1 MGSKEA
7 SKRYRER
14 HREKVREI
22 QRAWNSANRE
32 RVTAYGRNRSR
43 RRAGFTEDRFAIT
56 ASLQGRACAICRI
69 PFDSLPSKH
78 VHADHD
84 HSTGEARGVL
94 CKNCNLGL
102 GVFKDSP
109 ALLSAAINY
118 LAKPPS
124 KEVIVLEPKI
134 DELKAA
140 VEANTAMLREL
151 TAALLAAGA
160 LQTAQASAALHSAPG
175 VQAVVAA
182 QRELN
187 AKEADAAKKQTS
199 GTAADATA
207 ADASGSAQTATES
220 KPSGAT
226 SAPTPEKSNDEP
238 PRGAL
243 QPWTD
248 KTAEIYAE
256 LKDAESTQENV
267 KRLIVFGIN
276 QKIPGDGRAIAE
288 AVLARFGA
296 NAVSEKPG
304 KKGLS
309 ADQYPDVF
317 AYGLR
322 VLAGELDPREA
333 EQPES

>member
-56 ASLQGRACAICRI
+56 ASLQGRACAICRT

-151 TAALLAAGA
+151 TAALIASGA
-160 LQTAQASAALHSAPG
+160 LQTAQASAALHSSPG
-175 VQAVVAA
+175 VQAVATA
-182 QRELN
+182 QRQLKE
-187 AKEADAAKKQTS
+187 KEADAAKKQD
-199 GTAADATA
+199 AATDANAGA
-207 ADASGSAQTATES
+207 AATTES

-226 SAPTPEKSNDEP
+226 SAPTPGKSSDVP
-238 PRGAL
+238 PSGEL
-243 QPWTD
+243 KPWAD

-256 LKDAESTQENV
+256 LKDAEPTAENV

-276 QKIPGDGRAIAE
+276 QKIPGEGRAIAE

-309 ADQYPDVF
+309 EDQYADVL

-322 VLAGELDPREA
+322 VLAGELDPRDA
-333 EQPES
+333 ETTE